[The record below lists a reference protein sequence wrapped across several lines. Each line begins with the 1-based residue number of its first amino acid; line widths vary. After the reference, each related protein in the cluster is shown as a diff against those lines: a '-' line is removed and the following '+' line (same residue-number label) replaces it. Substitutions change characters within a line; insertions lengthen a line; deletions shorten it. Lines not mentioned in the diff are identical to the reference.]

1 MSVWIE
7 LRCED
12 SAENHANPVRLT
24 GGEWS
29 ECWSH
34 DNNGCGD
41 MASAV
46 SQKSVLGTYKYVV
59 KEALKSGWKKIDGE
73 WVCPHCIKYGHE
85 KK

>member
-12 SAENHANPVRLT
+12 SAEYHARPVRLP
-24 GGEWS
+24 GGERS

-34 DNNGCGD
+34 DNCGSGD

-46 SQKSVLGTYKYVV
+46 SQKSVLETYKYVV
-59 KEALKSGWKKIDGE
+59 KDALKFGWKKINGE